1 MHFGRC
7 PSKENDRPASS
18 LEEGRELL
26 CDRITDLGCACAA
39 ANVFGADVVVNDDLD
54 GLVDLDG
61 QLGLLQRVLEHHADG
76 QDCGDGID
84 DALA

>member
-1 MHFGRC
+1 LLRLPNPVLFTIFDSVKYPSMHFGRC

-39 ANVFGADVVVNDDLD
+39 ANVSGADVVVAAAEAGPLR
-54 GLVDLDG
+54 G
-61 QLGLLQRVLEHHADG
+61 
-76 QDCGDGID
+76 GI
-84 DALA
+84 AG